1 MDASAH
7 WKRPSSRLSG
17 RGTIALTIARRISPP
32 TALFILAAAASGV
45 LLIALQS
52 HLTFVYDDW
61 DPLLDRRAWSAHDLL
76 RPHLDHILLATTLVY
91 KAIQATIGMESL
103 VPYAVAST
111 SVFLLSAALLFVY
124 IRRRVGEWLALAG
137 VLPILFLGTAAGDL
151 LAPFQIFFFGSM
163 ACGLGALLAIEGEG
177 SRRDLLACA
186 LLAVSF
192 TFSELALPFVLG
204 VAVAIGL
211 DRGPLRRAYV
221 VLVPLLLYALWYAG
235 WGHTAPSA
243 LSFSNVAHSLG
254 YVLEGLAAG
263 VASLFGL
270 TTGGAVNAD
279 LGRPLLLGLLLLAAL
294 RIRSGPPVS
303 RWFWVSLVVL
313 LSFWFLTAV
322 NAMPLRPP
330 DTSRYQYIGAVL
342 LLLVAADLAD
352 GLARNGWS
360 LAVVVIALAVAA
372 ASVAGNLA
380 ALHHDYVFQRDG
392 LRLERGGLTGLE
404 IESDHADPAFT
415 LNQQNAGFKYFG
427 SIVAGPYLSAVR
439 EFGSPAYSESELSNA
454 PEGARVSADLVMG
467 SVLRPTLRPA
477 PQRPGVEGP
486 APSLVGPPGALA
498 AQRGGCISVS
508 PAAGASPVI
517 AVPPSGV
524 FLKAARDES
533 VSLHLRRFAT
543 QSFPV
548 SAGRLAGSAILTI
561 PPDRSSRPWQLQ
573 LGTTGVVT
581 ACRA

>member
-1 MDASAH
+1 M
-7 WKRPSSRLSG
+7 
-17 RGTIALTIARRISPP
+17 TIGRRISPP
-32 TALFILAAAASGV
+32 TALFIVAAAASGV

-52 HLTFVYDDW
+52 HLTFVFDDW

-76 RPHLDHILLATTLVY
+76 RPHLDHILLGTTVVY
-91 KAIQATIGMESL
+91 KAIQEIIGMESL
-103 VPYAVAST
+103 LPYAVAST

-124 IRRRVGEWLALAG
+124 IRCRVGEWLALAG
-137 VLPILFLGTAAGDL
+137 VLPILFLGTASGDL

-163 ACGLGALLAIEGEG
+163 ASGLGALLVIESEG
-177 SRRDLLACA
+177 RRRDLFACT
-186 LLAVSF
+186 LLSISF
-192 TFSELALPFVLG
+192 AFSELALPFVLG

-211 DRGPLRRAYV
+211 DRGPVRRAYV

-270 TTGGAVNAD
+270 TTGSAVNAD
-279 LGRPLLLGLLLLAAL
+279 LGRPLLLGLILIAAL

-303 RWFWVSLVVL
+303 RWFWVSLIVL
-313 LSFWFLTAV
+313 LSFWFLTAF

-352 GLARNGWS
+352 GLARAGWIPI
-360 LAVVVIALAVAA
+360 VIALGVAA

-380 ALHHDYVFQRDG
+380 ALHQDYVFQRDG
-392 LRLERGGLTGLE
+392 FRLERGGLTGLE
-404 IESDHADPAFT
+404 IESDHADPGFT
-415 LNQQNAGFKYFG
+415 LNERNAGFAYFG

-439 EFGSPAYSESELSNA
+439 EFGSPSYSESELSDA
-454 PEGARVSADLVMG
+454 PEGARVAADLVMG
-467 SVLRPTLRPA
+467 SVLHPTLRPA
-477 PQRPGVEGP
+477 TQRPAAGAP
-486 APSLVGPPGALA
+486 APALVGPPGALA
-498 AQRGGCISVS
+498 AERGGCISVKS
-508 PAAGASPVI
+508 AGGVSPVI
-517 AVPPSGV
+517 TAPSGGV
-524 FLKAARDES
+524 FLKAPPGRF
-533 VSLHLRRFAT
+533 VSLALRRFAT

-548 SAGRLAGSAILTI
+548 SAGRLTGSAILEI
-561 PPDRSSRPWQLQ
+561 PLDRSRRPWQLQ
-573 LGTTGVVT
+573 LAASTGAVT
-581 ACRA
+581 ACRT

>member
-1 MDASAH
+1 
-7 WKRPSSRLSG
+7 
-17 RGTIALTIARRISPP
+17 LTIARRISPP
-32 TALFILAAAASGV
+32 TALFIVAAAASGV
-45 LLIALQS
+45 LLVALQS
-52 HLTFVYDDW
+52 HLTFVFDDW
-61 DPLLDRRAWSAHDLL
+61 DPLIDRRAWSAHDLL
-76 RPHLDHILLATTLVY
+76 RPHLDHILLGTTLVY
-91 KAIQATIGMESL
+91 KAIQETIGMESL

-111 SVFLLSAALLFVY
+111 TVFLLSVALLFVY

-137 VLPILFLGTAAGDL
+137 VLPILFLGTASGDL

-163 ACGLGALLAIEGEG
+163 ACGLGALLAIEGG
-177 SRRDLLACA
+177 GRRRDLLACT
-186 LLAVSF
+186 LLSVSF

-221 VLVPLLLYALWYAG
+221 VLVPLLLYALWYVG

-270 TTGGAVNAD
+270 TSGGAVNAD
-279 LGRPLLLGLLLLAAL
+279 LGRPLLLGLMLVAAL
-294 RIRSGPPVS
+294 RIRSGPPVT

-313 LSFWFLTAV
+313 VSFWFLTAV

-352 GLARNGWS
+352 GLARRGWI
-360 LAVVVIALAVAA
+360 LIVIALGVAA

-404 IESDHADPAFT
+404 IESDHAEPGFT
-415 LNQQNAGFKYFG
+415 LNEQNAGFEYFG

-439 EFGSPAYSESELSNA
+439 EFGSPAYSESELSEA
-454 PEGARVSADLVMG
+454 PEGARVAADLVMG
-467 SVLRPTLRPA
+467 SVLHPTPRPA
-477 PQRPGVEGP
+477 TRRPPVGAP
-486 APSLVGPPGALA
+486 APALVDPPGALA
-498 AQRGGCISVS
+498 GRRGGCISVK
-508 PAAGASPVI
+508 PAGGVSPVL
-517 AVPPSGV
+517 AVPPRGV
-524 FLKAARDES
+524 FLKAPPGKI
-533 VSLHLRRFAT
+533 VSLALRRFAT

-548 SAGRLAGSAILTI
+548 SAGRLTGSAILAI
-561 PPDRSSRPWQLQ
+561 PLDRSRRPWQLQ
-573 LGTTGVVT
+573 LASTGAVT
-581 ACRA
+581 ACRT

>member
-7 WKRPSSRLSG
+7 RERAGSRLPG
-17 RGTIALTIARRISPP
+17 RGPLALTIARRISPP
-32 TALFILAAAASGV
+32 TALFIVAAAASGV
-45 LLIALQS
+45 LLVALQS
-52 HLTFVYDDW
+52 HLTFVFDDW
-61 DPLLDRRAWSAHDLL
+61 DPLLERRAWSAHDLL
-76 RPHLDHILLATTLVY
+76 RPHLDHILLGTTVVY
-91 KAIQATIGMESL
+91 KAIQETIGMESL

-111 SVFLLSAALLFVY
+111 SVFLLSAALLFIY

-137 VLPILFLGTAAGDL
+137 VLPILFLGTASGDL

-243 LSFSNVAHSLG
+243 LSFHNVAHSLG

-263 VASLFGL
+263 VASLLGL
-270 TTGGAVNAD
+270 ATGGAVKAD
-279 LGRPLLLGLLLLAAL
+279 LGRPLLLGLMLIAAL

-313 LSFWFLTAV
+313 GSFWFLTAV

-352 GLARNGWS
+352 GLGRNGWPPV
-360 LAVVVIALAVAA
+360 LIVIALGVAA

-404 IESDHADPAFT
+404 IEADHADPGFT
-415 LNQQNAGFKYFG
+415 LNGQNSGFEYFD
-427 SIVAGPYLSAVR
+427 SVVAGPYLSAVR
-439 EFGSPAYSESELSNA
+439 EFGSPAYSESELSDA
-454 PEGARVSADLVMG
+454 PEGARAAADQVMG
-467 SVLRPTLRPA
+467 SVLHPTLRPVSH
-477 PQRPGVEGP
+477 RPPSGGP
-486 APSLVGPPGALA
+486 APTLVGPPGTLA
-498 AQRGGCISVS
+498 AAHGACILVK
-508 PAAGASPVI
+508 PAGGASPVI
-517 AVPPSGV
+517 SVPPGGV
-524 FLKAARDES
+524 FLNAAPGKT
-533 VSLHLRRFAT
+533 VSLALRRFAT
-543 QSFPV
+543 RSFPV
-548 SAGRLAGSAILTI
+548 SAGRLTGSAILAI
-561 PPDRSSRPWQLQ
+561 PPDRSRRPWQLQ
-573 LGTTGVVT
+573 LATSGVVA
-581 ACRA
+581 ACRI